1 MKLILENWNNFI
13 DEAITVQDRKPV
25 PPPSGVYPERTPQEQ
40 QKLQRFLD
48 AVEKR
53 MEKEPT
59 LVDKI
64 AKLLSSKISEGE
76 AADTAKQKASDIKQ
90 IIASLR
96 KDLQSM
102 KPSEM
107 ELMMQKIAHVMKK
120 EKLEESFKRKTK

>member
-1 MKLILENWNNFI
+1 MKLILESWNSFI
-13 DEAITVQDRKPV
+13 DEAITVQDRKPQ
-25 PPPSGVYPERTPQEQ
+25 PPPPGTHPERTKQEEQ
-40 QKLQRFLD
+40 RLQKFLY

-53 MEKEPT
+53 MENQPT

-76 AADTAKQKASDIKQ
+76 AADSAKQKASEVKQ

-107 ELMMQKIAHVMKK
+107 ELMMHKIYHVMKK
-120 EKLEESFKRKTK
+120 EKLEESIKRKIK

>member
-13 DEAITVQDRKPV
+13 DEVITVQDRKPV
-25 PPPSGVYPERTPQEQ
+25 PPPPRVYPERTPHEQ

-64 AKLLSSKISEGE
+64 AKLLSSNISEGE
-76 AADTAKQKASDIKQ
+76 AADSAKQKTSEIKQ
-90 IIASLR
+90 IIASLK
-96 KDLQSM
+96 KDLKSM

-107 ELMMQKIAHVMKK
+107 ELMMQKISHVMKK
-120 EKLEESFKRKTK
+120 EKLEEKDEIK

>member
-13 DEAITVQDRKPV
+13 DEVITVQDRKPV
-25 PPPSGVYPERTPQEQ
+25 PPPPGAYPERTPQEQ

-107 ELMMQKIAHVMKK
+107 ELMMQKIYHVMKK
-120 EKLEESFKRKTK
+120 EKLEESTF